1 MFAYC
6 FRVLRATFVVISPL
20 CLLSLMGCQNYIFH
34 PFDLDGDN
42 NSVSLDAKQ
51 RLVLVT
57 RQGGRSGNKRVVCAE
72 PSPDVYSVTAASV
85 AGSAAFTGPLG
96 GTSDAKA
103 GAAIAAARNEAGA
116 SIAMRTQTIQLLR
129 DGLYRACEAY
139 MNGAIDDVQYNV
151 ILLNID
157 RLMVTLLGIDA
168 IGGTPKVPATAIS
181 ANVTPVSAKTPS
193 EGGAE
198 GEVKEGK
205 EGGQRLAIETIQKGD
220 RGEDKATQR
229 QAEVIGGIVQGAN
242 SYSSLPM
249 LCVSLMGSGQLN
261 ENDPNRRALFE
272 SCRFLVQGYAKNVL
286 TDGYVKASRGKY

>member
-1 MFAYC
+1 MLAFC
-6 FRVLRATFVVISPL
+6 SRVLRAIVVVISPL
-20 CLLSLMGCQNYIFH
+20 CILSLMGCQNYIFH

-57 RQGGRSGNKRVVCAE
+57 RQGGRYGNKRVVCAE

-85 AGSAAFTGPLG
+85 AGSGAFSAPTLVGGSAAET
-96 GTSDAKA
+96 KA
-103 GAAIAAARNEAGA
+103 GLAVAAARNEAGA

-139 MNGAIDDVQYNV
+139 MNGAIDEVQYNV

-157 RLMVTLLGIDA
+157 RLMITLLGIDA

-181 ANVTPVSAKTPS
+181 ANLPPASAKTPG

-198 GEVKEGK
+198 AELKEAK
-205 EGGQRLAIETIQKGD
+205 EGGTRLVIETIQKG
-220 RGEDKATQR
+220 EDKATQV
-229 QAEVIGGIVQGAN
+229 QAQSIAEIVKGAG

-261 ENDPNRRALFE
+261 SNDPNRRSLRE
-272 SCRFLVQGYAKNVL
+272 TCDFLVNGYAKNVL